1 MNAFAHE
8 ECLCHDPQGKV
19 TGTFYQP
26 NGRSAHDPNRALKM
40 DCTSNGLGQRSAR
53 PTLLHSIINAKVMQS
68 IEEVQIDREEDY
80 NESSYEMSSALI
92 T

>member
-1 MNAFAHE
+1 MLLLTKNVFATTPKE
-8 ECLCHDPQGKV
+8 RLLVLSISQMVDQRMPLIV
-19 TGTFYQP
+19 P
-26 NGRSAHDPNRALKM
+26 LKWIVLRM
-40 DCTSNGLGQRSAR
+40 ELGQRSAR
-53 PTLLHSIINAKVMQS
+53 PILLHSIINAKVMQS

>member
-26 NGRSAHDPNRALKM
+26 NGRSAHAPNRALKM
-40 DCTSNGLGQRSAR
+40 DCTSNGTG
-53 PTLLHSIINAKVMQS
+53 PTIGSPHITTLDNQCKDDA
-68 IEEVQIDREEDY
+68 ID
-80 NESSYEMSSALI
+80 
-92 T
+92 